1 MNEANIGFPCPNEQ
15 GECHWDL
22 YRIYDYH
29 DDQPQETLDYWQ
41 KKQEANAAVF
51 EPVYTKIGKTEY
63 MIYSGYAGTEPILG
77 KMKRLLFNDPL
88 TKKAVPS

>member
-29 DDQPQETLDYWQ
+29 DDPPQETLDYWQ
-41 KKQEANAAVF
+41 KKQEAKAALF
-51 EPVYTKIGKTEY
+51 EPV
-63 MIYSGYAGTEPILG
+63 
-77 KMKRLLFNDPL
+77 
-88 TKKAVPS
+88 